1 MLNGKYLRRGMGW
14 WLCGTNDSSQ
24 RKENKNYLP
33 YELMIDYTQGGK
45 NAVQDALQEQ
55 GFDLDYKV
63 PQ

>member
-1 MLNGKYLRRGMGW
+1 
-14 WLCGTNDSSQ
+14 
-24 RKENKNYLP
+24 
-33 YELMIDYTQGGK
+33 MIDYTQGGK